1 MYSFWLGT
9 STLPNETFKSIY
21 IFLQKIIKIF
31 SHYGFTITHILRDG
45 QFEIMDTSK
54 IWECETFNIVRN
66 NEQVPEVECYIR
78 TIKKSTLSV
87 LNSLPFKKF
96 PNRLLLEVVYSQVFW
111 LNAFPSDHGISKLC
125 SPHNIMT
132 GSGID

>member
-9 STLPNETFKSIY
+9 STLPNETYKSIY

-31 SHYGFTITHILRDG
+31 SHYGFTITHIIGDG

-66 NEQVPEVECYIR
+66 NEQVPEVEC
-78 TIKKSTLSV
+78 
-87 LNSLPFKKF
+87 
-96 PNRLLLEVVYSQVFW
+96 
-111 LNAFPSDHGISKLC
+111 
-125 SPHNIMT
+125 
-132 GSGID
+132 